1 MGCVLSVDPKVD
13 EILKDI
19 EKDAASSKTQTI
31 NSNTKI
37 ENDECD
43 DFEEGYS
50 DDEMFTASD
59 HRSNGDDAVSRDDG
73 RMYGFKSWILD
84 ICFKNMGWTFK
95 GEDVTVN
102 F

>member
-13 EILKDI
+13 EILKAI
-19 EKDAASSKTQTI
+19 EKDAVPSKIETNKT
-31 NSNTKI
+31 NTKI

-50 DDEMFTASD
+50 DDEMFTAIDHQGNSD
-59 HRSNGDDAVSRDDG
+59 DVVCNDDEQK
-73 RMYGFKSWILD
+73 YCFKSWILD

-95 GEDVTVN
+95 GEEVTVN
-102 F
+102 T